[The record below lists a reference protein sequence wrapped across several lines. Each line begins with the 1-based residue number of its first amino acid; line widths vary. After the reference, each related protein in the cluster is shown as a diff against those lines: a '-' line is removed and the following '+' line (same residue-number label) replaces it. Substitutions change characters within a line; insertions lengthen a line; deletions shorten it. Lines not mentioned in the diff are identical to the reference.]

1 MEVPGRGVDVR
12 RDVSP
17 PKLTPNDS
25 NGSTALERL
34 AASAAA
40 EGPDAVE
47 SAAAEAVS
55 ALGADPSLLLA
66 FTSGDFD
73 PDAAAAALRDA
84 APDAVCA
91 GISGNGVFSAAGP
104 IDHGCVA
111 VAFDPAVEAGLGI
124 GRPGDHGGLRDA
136 GRIAA
141 TEATETLGGGEGAPL
156 VLLLLDTRS
165 GDIAE
170 AIAGAYEACGPE
182 TPLAGG
188 ACGGADPFQLAAGA
202 GLTEAVVAVA
212 LRLPGPAGIG
222 NSQSCEV
229 IGPPSIVTRSEGQ
242 TILEID
248 GRPAETVYLERLG
261 IDAGLDDEAFAAT
274 AITHPISQPELHGN
288 RRLRHVLGRD
298 GEGGLLCA
306 THIPSSA
313 AVEFTELSRPA
324 LIRSGRESVA
334 ASLEHLGGR
343 AARAALIF
351 DCSGRRKILGESQG
365 SEVKAI
371 ADSFGGEAPPLAGLY
386 TNGEVA
392 RIRGAKGDYN
402 HAVVTVTLG

>member
-1 MEVPGRGVDVR
+1 MKSMFVT
-12 RDVSP
+12 SMSNS
-17 PKLTPNDS
+17 KLTPSHD
-25 NGSTALERL
+25 STALSRL
-34 AASAAA
+34 AADAAA
-40 EGPDAVE
+40 EGASAVE
-47 SAAAEAVS
+47 TAAAEAVS
-55 ALGADPSLLLA
+55 TLGADPSLLLA

-73 PDAAAAALRDA
+73 PAAAASALHGA

-124 GRPGDHGGLRDA
+124 GRPDEGTDLRAA
-136 GRIAA
+136 GRAAA
-141 TEATETLGGGEGAPL
+141 TEATEALGEGEGTPL
-156 VLLLLDTRS
+156 VLLLLDTHA

-188 ACGGADPFQLAAGA
+188 ACGGADPFQLAG
-202 GLTEAVVAVA
+202 GESLTEAVVAVA
-212 LRLPGPAGIG
+212 LRVPGPAGIG

-229 IGPPSIVTRSEGQ
+229 IGPPSIVTRSEDR

-248 GRPAETVYLERLG
+248 GRPAESVYLERLG
-261 IDAGLDDEAFAAT
+261 IDAALDDEAFAAK

-313 AVEFTELSRPA
+313 AIEFTELSRPA
-324 LIRSGRESVA
+324 LIRSGRESVGA
-334 ASLEHLGGR
+334 ALEPLGGR

-351 DCSGRRKILGESQG
+351 DCSGRRKILGDSQG
-365 SEVKAI
+365 SEVKTI
-371 ADSFGGEAPPLAGLY
+371 ADSFGGDPPPLAGLY

-392 RIRGAKGDYN
+392 RVRGAKGDYN
-402 HAVVTVTLG
+402 HAVVTVALG

>member
-1 MEVPGRGVDVR
+1 
-12 RDVSP
+12 VSP
-17 PKLTPNDS
+17 SKVTPS
-25 NGSTALERL
+25 NGSHGSAALERL

-40 EGPDAVE
+40 AGPGAVE
-47 SAAAEAVS
+47 AAGAEAVS
-55 ALGADPSLLLA
+55 ALGAAPSLLLA
-66 FTSGDFD
+66 FTSGPFD
-73 PDAAAAALRDA
+73 STAAAAALHGA
-84 APDAVCA
+84 APGAVCA

-104 IDHGCVA
+104 LDHGCVA
-111 VAFDPAVEAGLGI
+111 IAFDPAARAGLGV
-124 GRPGDHGGLRDA
+124 GRPGERDGLRAA
-136 GRIAA
+136 GRAAAAEA
-141 TEATETLGGGEGAPL
+141 TEALGEALGDGAGEGDPL
-156 VLLLLDTRS
+156 VLLLLDTRA

-188 ACGGADPFQLAAGA
+188 ACGGADPFQLAGGE

-212 LRLPGPAGIG
+212 LRVPGPAGIG

-242 TILEID
+242 MILEID
-248 GRPAETVYLERLG
+248 GRAAESVYLERLG
-261 IDAGLDDEAFAAT
+261 IDAGLDDEEFAAT

-334 ASLEHLGGR
+334 AALDPLGGR

-351 DCSGRRKILGESQG
+351 DCSGRRKILGDSQG
-365 SEVKAI
+365 SEVKTI
-371 ADSFGGEAPPLAGLY
+371 ADSFGGAPPPLAGLY

-392 RIRGAKGDYN
+392 RVRGAKGDYN
-402 HAVVTVTLG
+402 HAVVTVALG